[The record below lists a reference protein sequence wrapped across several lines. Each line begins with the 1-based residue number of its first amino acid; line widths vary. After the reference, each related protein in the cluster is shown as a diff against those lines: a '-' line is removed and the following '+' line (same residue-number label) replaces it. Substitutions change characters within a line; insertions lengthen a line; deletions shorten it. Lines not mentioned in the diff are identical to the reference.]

1 MGVGVRE
8 RGRKAREAFK
18 AAAMGNIF
26 IFCLKENA
34 KEGLKKKKKEGGG

>member
-1 MGVGVRE
+1 MGVGVKE

-26 IFCLKENA
+26 YFLFERKCQRII
-34 KEGLKKKKKEGGG
+34 KKKKEGGG

>member
-1 MGVGVRE
+1 MGVGVKE

-34 KEGLKKKKKEGGG
+34 KGLKKKKEGGG